1 MPVPVPVPNVK
12 PLQIPKGVAHYLYR
26 GAIGTLGPVL
36 VVDLTAI
43 PERIRDQPSFRDQLY
58 VFIQAFNPADGIA
71 VDAESVAV
79 LPAAPALPEYLEFA
93 AVATDDEGE
102 IQVLVEAHHT
112 IGM

>member
-1 MPVPVPVPNVK
+1 VPVPNVK

>member
-1 MPVPVPVPNVK
+1 MIPTPNVK

-26 GAIGTLGPVL
+26 GSIGTLGPKL
-36 VVDLTAI
+36 VVDLTEI
-43 PERIRDQPSFRDQLY
+43 PERIRDRPSFRDQVY
-58 VFIQAFNPADGIA
+58 VFIQSFNSADGIV
-71 VDAESVAV
+71 VDAESITV
-79 LPAAPALPEYLEFA
+79 LPAAPALPEYLEFT

>member
-1 MPVPVPVPNVK
+1 MIPTPNVK

-26 GAIGTLGPVL
+26 GSIGTLGPKL
-36 VVDLTAI
+36 VVDLTEI
-43 PERIRDQPSFRDQLY
+43 PERIRDRPSFRDQLY
-58 VFIQAFNPADGIA
+58 VFIQAFNSVDGIA
-71 VDAESVAV
+71 VDAESIAV

-93 AVATDDEGE
+93 AVATNPAGE